1 MLGNFQSAEVNM
13 KNGMIGAM
21 GGIAAGMGGVN
32 LPGAANSDAN
42 DALATI
48 EKTSRSYRVI
58 VYLQSY
64 AYYDSNTLI
73 IFPGFWQNS
82 PDFDKNDLLQ
92 ECLLCFT
99 ILRIIGSTAGNIR
112 CT

>member
-82 PDFDKNDLLQ
+82 PDFGRNDP
-92 ECLLCFT
+92 
-99 ILRIIGSTAGNIR
+99 
-112 CT
+112 